1 MMSEEAAEWIDGLL
15 EEYGTSGLFYRLC
28 PDQSLRGFWQMNLR
42 KEGTE
47 IVAHF
52 VCMWTPED
60 IQAFSEY
67 DPEEMSFEEA
77 CRWLMETQVSRLDQS
92 RK

>member
-1 MMSEEAAEWIDGLL
+1 VISGETAEFIDSLL
-15 EEYGTSGLFYRLC
+15 EQYGTSGLFYRLC

-77 CRWLMETQVSRLDQS
+77 CRWLVETHVSQLD
-92 RK
+92 

>member
-1 MMSEEAAEWIDGLL
+1 MISEETAEFIDSLL

-28 PDQSLRGFWQMNLR
+28 PDQSARGFWQINLR
-42 KEGTE
+42 KEDTE

-60 IQAFSEY
+60 IQ
-67 DPEEMSFEEA
+67 D
-77 CRWLMETQVSRLDQS
+77 VSSLYFPV
-92 RK
+92 